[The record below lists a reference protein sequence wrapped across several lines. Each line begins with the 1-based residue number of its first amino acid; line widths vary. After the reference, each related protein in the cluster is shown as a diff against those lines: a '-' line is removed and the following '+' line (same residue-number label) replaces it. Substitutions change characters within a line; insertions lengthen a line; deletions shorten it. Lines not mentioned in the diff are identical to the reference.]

1 MILVEMNEGTKVAVA
16 AEGTEL
22 NIADGAL
29 KMDLAR
35 QQQDS
40 EVVRDV
46 MATGEGLLNVGAGDY
61 YVAEVVIPYR
71 EYEEVAVLP
80 IEGAT
85 LGKTEQTGGGEE
97 PAIERRALPLD
108 MDKVEVRLFSV
119 DGVTIL

>member
-61 YVAEVVIPYR
+61 YVAEVVIPPR
-71 EYEEVAVLP
+71 EYEEVEVEPA
-80 IEGAT
+80 EDAAQGET
-85 LGKTEQTGGGEE
+85 GQTGGREE

>member
-61 YVAEVVIPYR
+61 YVAEVVIPPR
-71 EYEEVAVLP
+71 EYEEVEPA
-80 IEGAT
+80 EDAT
-85 LGKTEQTGGGEE
+85 QGETGQTGGREE

>member
-61 YVAEVVIPYR
+61 YVAEVVIPPR
-71 EYEEVAVLP
+71 EYEEVEAP
-80 IEGAT
+80 PAADAAEGEAGQT
-85 LGKTEQTGGGEE
+85 EGGKE
-97 PAIERRALPLD
+97 PAIMRRALPLD